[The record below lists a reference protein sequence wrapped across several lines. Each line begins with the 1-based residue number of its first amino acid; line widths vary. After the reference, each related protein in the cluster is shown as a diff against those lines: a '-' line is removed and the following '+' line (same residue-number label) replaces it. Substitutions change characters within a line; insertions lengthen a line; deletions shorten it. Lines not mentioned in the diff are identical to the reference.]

1 MNLKRLAINTT
12 AAATGLVRYNLKIIF
27 ANRFIFFLAA
37 ALGIFILVTAL
48 NILNPDASTNE
59 GTIYW
64 LLLVPGVLLVFYPAV
79 FGIQND
85 VDTRIIE
92 ILFGIPDY
100 RYKVWLLR
108 LVIVF
113 ALTFFILIIL
123 SFLSSITLTDVPVI
137 SMAAQVM
144 FPVLFFGSIAFMIST
159 ILTNGNAAAVVMI
172 IGGIG
177 LWIAQPSIGSNKW
190 NPFLNPYN
198 IPQNVSDTVWA
209 DIALQNRIY
218 LAAVILAVL
227 LYALLNLQKREK
239 FMR

>member
-1 MNLKRLAINTT
+1 
-12 AAATGLVRYNLKIIF
+12 
-27 ANRFIFFLAA
+27 
-37 ALGIFILVTAL
+37 
-48 NILNPDASTNE
+48 
-59 GTIYW
+59 
-64 LLLVPGVLLVFYPAV
+64 
-79 FGIQND
+79 